1 MQVYEQLHTDSIKV
15 SLMEDQSA
23 GKWLVKAI
31 RDGKLVV
38 FLVIRENLPKHWF
51 GIMKKLL
58 KLKSDIEKAR
68 ETMQEARLHKE
79 MMRLLGEVQKLLSDS
94 KED

>member
-38 FLVIRENLPKHWF
+38 FSGDTRESAEALIRNYE
-51 GIMKKLL
+51 
-58 KLKSDIEKAR
+58 
-68 ETMQEARLHKE
+68 
-79 MMRLLGEVQKLLSDS
+79 EVAEVEIRHRKGTRNNAGSSASQGNDAVTWGSP
-94 KED
+94 EVAQ